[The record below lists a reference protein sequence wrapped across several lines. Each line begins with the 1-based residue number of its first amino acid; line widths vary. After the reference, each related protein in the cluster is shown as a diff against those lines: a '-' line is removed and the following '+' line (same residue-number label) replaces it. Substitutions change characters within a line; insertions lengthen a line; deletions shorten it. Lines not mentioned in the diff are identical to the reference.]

1 MFDGIENM
9 LKVAFSTTL
18 EGVLLT
24 DSNAKIIVA
33 NKAIENCLGYK
44 IEELIGKDLHI
55 FLPKPL
61 HKIHRKHYLA
71 YFKDPSYLAFEN
83 AREVEGLH
91 KNGSKVALELRL
103 NLFEYNGEKYAK
115 AYISD
120 ISRRKEK
127 EKQIQ
132 IEKTKLQEKVNDKTT
147 ELEGMVNRLSQ
158 TNNDLEVEVQQ
169 KVRARNKLRKS
180 LLAERELSQLK
191 TKFLSLASHEFRTPL
206 SGILTS
212 ATLIDKFKTNNQS
225 DITKHVGVIK
235 TMVNHLNNILNDF
248 MSLERL
254 DTGDI
259 HYKFSSFEFNKLMKE
274 IINKTN
280 SLLKTGQSINYSPCE
295 ICPNIYQDKKIVQI
309 IISNI
314 LFNAIK
320 YSPEYSPI
328 DVTVT
333 SSEYIKIIISDKG
346 IGIPKI
352 DQKNIFKR
360 FFRASN
366 VSHLQG
372 TGIGLN
378 IVKANIEGL
387 GGMIQFRSKENE
399 GTTFIVEL
407 PKNIAT

>member
-1 MFDGIENM
+1 MFDGIENI

-44 IEELIGKDLHI
+44 VEELLGKDLHI
-55 FLPKPL
+55 FLPKSL
-61 HKIHRKHYLA
+61 HKIHRKHYSA
-71 YFKDPSYLAFEN
+71 YFKDSNYLSFEN
-83 AREVEGLH
+83 AREVFGLH

-103 NLFEYNGEKYAK
+103 NLFEYKGEKYAK

-120 ISRRKEK
+120 ISKRKEK
-127 EKQIQ
+127 EKKIQ
-132 IEKTKLQEKVNDKTT
+132 IEKNKLQEKVKGKTK
-147 ELEGMVNRLSQ
+147 ELEEMVRRLRQINS
-158 TNNDLEVEVQQ
+158 NLEIEIQQ
-169 KVRARNKLRKS
+169 KINAKNKARKA
-180 LLAERELSQLK
+180 LLAERELSLLK

-212 ATLIDKFKTNNQS
+212 ATLIDKYNKDQNN
-225 DITKHVGVIK
+225 ITRHLNVIK
-235 TMVNHLNNILNDF
+235 TMVNHLSNILDDF
-248 MSLERL
+248 MSLEKL
-254 DTGDI
+254 DIGDI
-259 HYKFSSFEFNKLMKE
+259 HYKFTSFRFNTLMKK
-274 IINKTN
+274 IIKETN
-280 SLLKTGQSINYSPCE
+280 SLLKTGQSINYSPCK
-295 ICPNIYQDKKIVQI
+295 ICPKIYQDKKIIKI
-309 IISNI
+309 IISNV

-320 YSPEYSPI
+320 YSPENSPI

-333 SSEYIKIIISDKG
+333 DDEYLTIKISDKG
-346 IGIPKI
+346 IGIPKL

-378 IVKANIEGL
+378 IVKSNIESL
-387 GGMIQFRSKENE
+387 GGMIQFKSIEHE
-399 GTTFIVEL
+399 GTTFTLEL
-407 PKNIAT
+407 PKNAKP